1 MTENQE
7 KILSLLSR
15 FSDGEYY
22 KIQPASKKQI
32 QDFKTKAIERQVGRE
47 VIDQLVE
54 LYEIA
59 DNFYCEIVLG
69 FYSCADDTIFEWWD
83 EKELWLGQRDFNTLR
98 WANGKFCLGDAGS
111 ISYSADYECD
121 TLVGLIEC
129 CIKEI
134 ENAENYDKLKS
145 GE

>member
-1 MTENQE
+1 VTETQE
-7 KILSLLSR
+7 KILNLLSR

-22 KIQPASKKQI
+22 KIQPATKEQI
-32 QDFKTKAIERQVGRE
+32 LHFKIKAIERQVDQE

-59 DNFYCEIVLG
+59 DNFHCEIVLG
-69 FYSCADDTIFEWWD
+69 FHSCADDILFEWWG

-98 WANGKFCLGDAGS
+98 WVSGKFCLGDAGS
-111 ISYSADYECD
+111 ISYSEDYEYD

-129 CIKEI
+129 CVREI
-134 ENAENYDKLKS
+134 ENANDYDRLNS
-145 GE
+145 R

>member
-1 MTENQE
+1 VTENQE

-15 FSDGEYY
+15 FSDGECY
-22 KIQPASKKQI
+22 KIQPATKAQI
-32 QDFKTKAIERQVGRE
+32 QHFKTKAIERQVGHE

-69 FYSCADDTIFEWWD
+69 FHSCTDDTIFEWWN
-83 EKELWLGQRDFNTLR
+83 ENELWLGQRDFNTLR

-111 ISYSADYECD
+111 ISYSVDCECD

-134 ENAENYDKLKS
+134 ENAENYDKLKN
-145 GE
+145 